1 MLDFNKDVMSY
12 LEGAEADY
20 LILDL
25 GTLFAKAVLKIRS
38 RQSPEHYT
46 YITNAQAIKENPG
59 FLENPFFEVVDTMYF
74 SDYYEMMMSYI
85 PRYTE
90 LLKSHYPTE
99 KMIIIEVPVTE
110 RYIDADGTLKSFKTG
125 AYALED
131 KVEQAYR
138 LFEELLPGA
147 HVIKQL
153 GTEIFCNKRHKWGLH
168 RMHYVIEYY
177 QYLLDAVRTV
187 CCDLNRSDEDFLLQ
201 RLNDTYTACCA
212 VRMQSFLY
220 REDTPLKICLL
231 FRQRRCVQA
240 ADCLLL

>member
-110 RYIDADGTLKSFKTG
+110 RYIDADGTLKASRPVLTLWRTRWNRPIGFLRSFCRVHTLSNSSAQKYSATKG
-125 AYALED
+125 ISGD
-131 KVEQAYR
+131 C
-138 LFEELLPGA
+138 
-147 HVIKQL
+147 I
-153 GTEIFCNKRHKWGLH
+153 
-168 RMHYVIEYY
+168 
-177 QYLLDAVRTV
+177 V
-187 CCDLNRSDEDFLLQ
+187 CTTSLNITS
-201 RLNDTYTACCA
+201 
-212 VRMQSFLY
+212 
-220 REDTPLKICLL
+220 ICLML
-231 FRQRRCVQA
+231 SGLYAVI
-240 ADCLLL
+240 